1 LVTLLLR
8 RRISLNSSQ
17 RLRSARNPARKRFQN
32 VTGHEEF
39 PSAHKESEFV
49 GAAR

>member
-8 RRISLNSSQ
+8 RRISLNTSQ
-17 RLRSARNPARKRFQN
+17 RLRSARNPARKRFQK

-39 PSAHKESEFV
+39 QRPQGSEFV